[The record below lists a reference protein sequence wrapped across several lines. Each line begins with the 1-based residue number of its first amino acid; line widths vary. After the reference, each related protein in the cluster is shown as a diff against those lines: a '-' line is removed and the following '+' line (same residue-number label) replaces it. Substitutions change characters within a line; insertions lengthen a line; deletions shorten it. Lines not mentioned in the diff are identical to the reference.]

1 MHQVD
6 TATMRYSDNSKCLK
20 SRNLYDPIK
29 TFQCSR
35 TTIEKFLTCP
45 RCFYHENV
53 CGLKKPPIPGYTL
66 NIAVD
71 ENVKTEMMNH
81 RSQGTTPEILKNQ
94 NLELFLHDDL
104 KNWQKMNKG
113 IRFLNEE
120 RNTEYFGLVDDVLVN
135 KMGELVMVDTK
146 STSKKEEMTT
156 LENVFNNGKTY
167 QRQLEIYSYLFQKNG
182 FPVNSTGYLLYYNAI
197 KGETDFNGIMRF
209 KTTLIPMKLDTSWIE
224 SCLENLHECLQKDEA
239 PPPSEDCDFCLY
251 VQISNLL

>member
-1 MHQVD
+1 
-6 TATMRYSDNSKCLK
+6 
-20 SRNLYDPIK
+20 
-29 TFQCSR
+29 
-35 TTIEKFLTCP
+35 
-45 RCFYHENV
+45 
-53 CGLKKPPIPGYTL
+53 
-66 NIAVD
+66 
-71 ENVKTEMMNH
+71 MMNH

-182 FPVNSTGYLLYYNAI
+182 FPVNYTGYLLYYNAI
-197 KGETDFNGIMRF
+197 KGESAFNGIMRF
-209 KTTLIPMKLDTSWIE
+209 KTSLIPMKLDTSWIQ

-239 PPPSEDCDFCLY
+239 PPPLEDCDFCL
-251 VQISNLL
+251 SNLLKRSLQFLRKKIGREKQIDTRKELSTKIFLLACLFNTFSFFCVSGVFGGNCLFHFTSVFRSSNSFECKLL